1 MNGFEADFAADCN
14 RTEQCKHWNRNAV
27 GCRRMMLGMQTQLAG
42 IIGADI
48 TVVSVPRYQGL
59 HAQQDAGQ

>member
-14 RTEQCKHWNRNAV
+14 RAEQRKLRCRNAV

-42 IIGADI
+42 IIGSDI
-48 TVVSVPRYQGL
+48 TVVSMPRYQGL
-59 HAQQDAGQ
+59 HAQQNAGQ